1 MAMSLTS
8 DIRKTREGSFGWMLQ
23 RLARRVEARLA
34 EKLRALDLS
43 ILQFAI
49 MMTVL
54 ERPAQTQAAIGQG
67 FDVPAYA
74 ISRALDGLEA
84 RGLVERRMAAASRRS
99 FEVHVTAAGQAL
111 APQLRAIVQEVNTGV
126 TQGLTAAETDHLLG
140 LMARLLADTE

>member
-34 EKLRALDLS
+34 DRLQALDLS

-84 RGLVERRMAAASRRS
+84 RGLVERRKSSASRRS

-111 APQLRAIVQEVNTGV
+111 APQLTAIVGEVNAGV
-126 TQGLTAAETDHLLG
+126 TRSLTAAETEQLLR
-140 LMARLLADTE
+140 LMARLLADTV